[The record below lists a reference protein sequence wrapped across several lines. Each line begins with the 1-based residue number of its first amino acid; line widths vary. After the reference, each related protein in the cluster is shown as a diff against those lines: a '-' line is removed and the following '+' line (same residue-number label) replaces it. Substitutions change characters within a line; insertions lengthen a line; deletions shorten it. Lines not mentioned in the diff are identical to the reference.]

1 MRTWLLSLAV
11 LLSVSFYSVP
21 GYSADGAGCD
31 LILKIQ
37 KYVSQCELVAMFG
50 PSESG
55 RAKALA
61 KLRKQYAGD
70 LAKLKER
77 ASKEKGI
84 FKEFQDALSQYEAK
98 LPPCAKCQHDYRN
111 LLIDLPTYE
120 KCKGKFCGPVGDAKA
135 KILGIAWKCKKGK

>member
-11 LLSVSFYSVP
+11 LLSVLFYTVP
-21 GYSADGAGCD
+21 GYSADSAGCD

-37 KYVSQCELVAMFG
+37 KYVSQCELVAMYG

-55 RAKALA
+55 RAKGLA
-61 KLRKQYAGD
+61 ELRKQYASD

-77 ASKEKGI
+77 ASKEKGT
-84 FKEFQDALSQYEAK
+84 FKELQDALSQYEAK
-98 LPPCAKCQHDYRN
+98 LAPCAKCQHDYRN

-120 KCKGKFCGPVGDAKA
+120 RCKDKFCRPEVDAKA
-135 KILGIAWKCKKGK
+135 KIFGVAWECKKGK